1 MIMLIEVMEKKMR
14 RYLLAF
20 TTVFILVGMTF
31 FTSESALCKPKV
43 LDPKVSL
50 VEGDVIRKVP
60 EITDWSDAI
69 VGDHLVSG
77 ENLKTGIKSR
87 SEVEFA
93 SGRMRLYQNSVL
105 VVPEIGTDE
114 ENTSDI
120 RHVEVEEGAGI
131 FNILKRGRKK
141 GFTFGTKHIIGGV
154 KGTIFSLKS
163 WEDRTEVAVMRGSVE
178 IADRKNPKNKIILT
192 KGQKIT
198 FWAALGFDSTD
209 EAEPEEEEEEI
220 AKTGGVGGT
229 GGKGGFGP
237 VENFRDLDE
246 WDDWFSD
253 YDLKLDNEVN
263 VPKEKPPGSP
273 FDDIPYANE
282 KDGGDDS
289 WSDDCPPEN
298 DKSDPI
304 TR

>member
-1 MIMLIEVMEKKMR
+1 MKMTIKTKTKIAHH
-14 RYLLAF
+14 YLPVLAS
-20 TTVFILVGMTF
+20 VSILAAALLLSSV
-31 FTSESALCKPKV
+31 SAFCKPTV

-77 ENLKTGIKSR
+77 ETLKTGIKSR

-105 VVPEIGTDE
+105 VVPEINTDE

-120 RHVEVEEGAGI
+120 RHVEVEKGAGI

-198 FWAALGFDSTD
+198 FWAASGFDSTD
-209 EAEPEEEEEEI
+209 EAEPEEEEEVDEESS
-220 AKTGGVGGT
+220 GGS
-229 GGKGGFGP
+229 GGKFGP
-237 VENFRDLDE
+237 IEHFKDPDE
-246 WDDWFSD
+246 WKDWSD
-253 YDLKLDNEVN
+253 NYDLVL
-263 VPKEKPPGSP
+263 
-273 FDDIPYANE
+273 
-282 KDGGDDS
+282 DDS
-289 WSDDCPPEN
+289 KTKSGSDDRLNDMESDGDSGNNWSDDCPPEN

>member
-1 MIMLIEVMEKKMR
+1 MKMTIKTKTKIAHH
-14 RYLLAF
+14 YLPVLAS
-20 TTVFILVGMTF
+20 VSILAAALLLSSV
-31 FTSESALCKPKV
+31 SAFCKPKV

-105 VVPEIGTDE
+105 VVPEISTDE

-198 FWAALGFDSTD
+198 FWAASGFDSTD
-209 EAEPEEEEEEI
+209 EAEPEEEEEVDEESS
-220 AKTGGVGGT
+220 GGS
-229 GGKGGFGP
+229 GGKFGP
-237 VENFRDLDE
+237 IEHFKDPDE
-246 WDDWFSD
+246 WKDWSD
-253 YDLKLDNEVN
+253 NYDLVL
-263 VPKEKPPGSP
+263 
-273 FDDIPYANE
+273 
-282 KDGGDDS
+282 DDS
-289 WSDDCPPEN
+289 KTKSGSDDRLNDMESDGDSGDNWSDDCPPEN